1 VGFGPL
7 GSTTATATATT
18 ATATTGFTE
27 IWVGDWDGGDRYTD
41 PHKFGGRTRSGWKT
55 FYVIAHIF
63 KLRSILHNTSN
74 YGPK

>member
-1 VGFGPL
+1 MWVFGPL

-41 PHKFGGRTRSGWKT
+41 PHKFWRTDEERLAN
-55 FYVIAHIF
+55 ILRNCAHI
-63 KLRSILHNTSN
+63 
-74 YGPK
+74 

>member
-27 IWVGDWDGGDRYTD
+27 IWVGDWDGGIDIPTHTNLED
-41 PHKFGGRTRSGWKT
+41 GRGAAGKHFT
-55 FYVIAHIF
+55 
-63 KLRSILHNTSN
+63 
-74 YGPK
+74 